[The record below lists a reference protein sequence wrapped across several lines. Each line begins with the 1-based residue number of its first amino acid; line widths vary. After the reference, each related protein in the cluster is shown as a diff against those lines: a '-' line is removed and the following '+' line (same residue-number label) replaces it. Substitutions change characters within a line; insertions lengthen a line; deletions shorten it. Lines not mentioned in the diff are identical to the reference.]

1 MQKSTIFYIFITIL
15 LYTTTIRVSS
25 AHRPKLVG
33 GKMEVKDVKNNK
45 EVQELG
51 KFSVQEYNNNL
62 LDNPIRDVV
71 GRAGPLRFIE
81 VVEAQRQVVA
91 GLKYYL
97 KVVAMQS
104 HDSGPRK
111 TTFDAVVVVKPW
123 VESKQLVHFGP
134 TGR

>member
-1 MQKSTIFYIFITIL
+1 
-15 LYTTTIRVSS
+15 
-25 AHRPKLVG
+25 
-33 GKMEVKDVKNNK
+33 MEVKDVKNNK